1 MPSPKPTPEHRPVD
15 RRNFLR
21 RTTAAAAVALP
32 LSASSYARV
41 RGSNE
46 RIRVGFLGCG
56 GRAQAHIHLI
66 ARLAATEKTVAPAA
80 VCDVWDGLEDE
91 YEQRSGHSVTRR
103 KYSQGLYPSA
113 RKCGLDPN
121 DRTHVVKDYRRLL
134 DLKDVDAVCIAT
146 PDHWHGRMCLDAAA
160 AGKDVYVEKPMT
172 RTAAEAVLVADA
184 MARHGRVCT
193 VGVQSLADPVWGTA
207 RELIRTGRIGHVAHL
222 SAGAFRSDP
231 RGMWR
236 FYRLVDAMTPKTI
249 AWDLFLGHRFEVDG
263 VPLGPNSAN
272 CPFDR
277 STFAQW
283 RCDSRFS
290 GGPFTDLYV
299 HHVTRLLSVA
309 GLGYPTRVVG
319 AGGLYI
325 ERDGRDVPDVATIV
339 ADFAAGCQL
348 VVTGSTLS
356 NHPSPEVV
364 RGRRGAITF
373 GKGGFEVTGDGGPE
387 TVTVPSPRNE
397 TEALWRD
404 FLDCVRRR
412 DRVTLSPPELGAA
425 AVLVV
430 ASAQESFRTD
440 RSVGPD
446 AVRRRPEPV

>member
-1 MPSPKPTPEHRPVD
+1 MPSPKPTAEHRPVD

-32 LSASSYARV
+32 LSAASYAKV
-41 RGSNE
+41 GGSND
-46 RIRVGFLGCG
+46 RVRVGFVGCG
-56 GRAQAHIHLI
+56 GRAQAHINLVN
-66 ARLAATEKTVAPAA
+66 RFAAESGTVTPAA
-80 VCDVWDGLEDE
+80 VCDVWDGWEDE
-91 YEQRSGHSVTRR
+91 YEQRAGNAVTRR

-113 RKCGLDPN
+113 RKCGLDPA

-172 RTAAEAVLVADA
+172 RTAAEAVAVADA
-184 MARHGRVCT
+184 MARYGRVGT

-207 RELIRTGRIGHVAHL
+207 RDLIRAGRIGHVAHL

-236 FYRLVDAMTPKTI
+236 FYRLVDAMSPKTI
-249 AWDLFLGHRFEVDG
+249 AWDLFLGHRFGVDG
-263 VPLGPNSAN
+263 VPLGPAPTGERG

-277 STFAQW
+277 ATFAQW

-299 HHVTRLLSVA
+299 HHVTRLLAVA
-309 GLGYPTRVVG
+309 GLGFPARVTG
-319 AGGLYI
+319 AGGLYA

-356 NHPSPEVV
+356 SHPHPEVV

-373 GKGGFEVTGDGGPE
+373 GKGGFEVAGDGGPE
-387 TVTVPSPRNE
+387 SVSVPSPKNE

-412 DRVTLSPPELGAA
+412 DRATLSPPELGAA
-425 AVLVV
+425 AVFVV
-430 ASAQESFRTD
+430 AAAQESLRTG
-440 RSVGPD
+440 RT
-446 AVRRRPEPV
+446 VRREGVGGA